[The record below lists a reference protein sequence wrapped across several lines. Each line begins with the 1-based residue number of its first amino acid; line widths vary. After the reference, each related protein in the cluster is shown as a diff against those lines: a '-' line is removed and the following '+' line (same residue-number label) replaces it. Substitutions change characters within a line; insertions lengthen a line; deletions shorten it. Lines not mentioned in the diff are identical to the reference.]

1 MSEHGGEPVLGRL
14 IADADLLAELR
25 ALMPHRPINRD
36 EAQSVAERQAT
47 RLLALWFIEEPPV
60 PQFVISSLPG
70 VFVDRRR
77 RWPTA
82 GMSFQAH
89 RHWRIVLNADEPSQR
104 QRYTLAH
111 ELKHILDDP
120 AIDHIHAHLRRGH
133 RNDLA
138 EESCDYFAA
147 CLLMPRVWVK
157 RDWSTG
163 QQNISHLAWR
173 YHVSQQAMS
182 RRLHDLGLIKS
193 EAPTTD
199 FPSDPVRGR
208 RRRRRGTPT

>member
-1 MSEHGGEPVLGRL
+1 MSEHGGEAVIERF

-47 RLLALWFIEEPPV
+47 RLLALWFIDEPPV

-77 RWPTA
+77 GWPTD
-82 GMSFQAH
+82 GMSFQAR
-89 RHWRIVLNADEPSQR
+89 RHWRIVLNADESRQR

-120 AIDHIHAHLRRGH
+120 AIDHIHAHLKRGH
-133 RNDLA
+133 RNNVA
-138 EESCDYFAA
+138 EEACDYFAA
-147 CLLMPRVWVK
+147 CLLMPRVWLK
-157 RDWSTG
+157 RDWSNG
-163 QQNISHLAWR
+163 QQNVRHLAWR
-173 YHVSQQAMS
+173 YHVAPQEMN
-182 RRLHDLGLIKS
+182 RRLRDLGLVSRDVPGPELSS
-193 EAPTTD
+193 ESSRA
-199 FPSDPVRGR
+199 R
-208 RRRRRGTPT
+208 RRRRRGTAS